1 MRGESSCQA
10 ETAQDP
16 KEKAPL
22 PAEVWDLAAPEKEK
36 VAVKEAVGAKA
47 EVVAG
52 RQAKAEPKGKG
63 KALHRV
69 NKCLRQ

>member
-10 ETAQDP
+10 ETARDP
-16 KEKAPL
+16 KEKAPV

-47 EVVAG
+47 EVVAS
-52 RQAKAEPKGKG
+52 RNAKAEPRGKG
-63 KALHRV
+63 KPPHRV
-69 NKCLRQ
+69 NRCL